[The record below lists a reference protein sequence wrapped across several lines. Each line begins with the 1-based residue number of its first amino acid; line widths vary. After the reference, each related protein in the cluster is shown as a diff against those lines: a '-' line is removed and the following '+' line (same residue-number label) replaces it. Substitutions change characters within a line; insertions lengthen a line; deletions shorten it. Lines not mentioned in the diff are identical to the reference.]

1 MLPPSVEHALQH
13 YRAVGPRRVA
23 LLCHLRHE
31 LSLVDFKPLKVV
43 SVAHASGL
51 PKRAIG
57 PDLRQ
62 LASWGYLEQGPR
74 AYARGPFTYRMAW
87 PAPSASATRFSKPVT
102 SASMRSAVTPRG

>member
-1 MLPPSVEHALQH
+1 MLPPSVDHALQH

-23 LLCHLRHE
+23 LLCHLRNE
-31 LSLVDFKPLKVV
+31 LSLVDYKPLKVL

-62 LASWGYLEQGPR
+62 LTALGYLEQGPR
-74 AYARGPFTYRMAW
+74 AYPGGPFTYRLAW
-87 PAPSASATRFSKPVT
+87 ARPDLRKCNTISKP
-102 SASMRSAVTPRG
+102 GH